1 MVMRVAQGHRSFAA
15 RPRKASMRRKGRT
28 RDVKETTGA
37 MSWEPV
43 QPPAA
48 APSGAAA
55 FRPLSIGEL
64 FDRAFSIYFRHML
77 TFAAILFVATVPYAV
92 IALLQIYVQ
101 RDILDAYTGL
111 LDGFI
116 KHPGT
121 PPDLSKI
128 ASAASAQD
136 PMTMVSAYLL
146 AGLGYIVILFVLP
159 LANAA
164 VVSGVSRAYLGLP
177 VRFRQCYEDAFKRW
191 GYVLLLTLVWLGV
204 LIPVMFVAFFA
215 FIILVL
221 VIAAFAGALGTAGAI
236 VGSIIGIVFFFAF
249 FVLTVMGYMAFA
261 SSFIACVLEK
271 ADPIRAFVLG
281 ITRIFGGG
289 MFWRSLL
296 VALSIA
302 CVYVGYVLVA
312 AILAVLALY
321 LTKSFYLYFA
331 VAQLMNLFYVA
342 FAFVIVSIYYYD
354 TRIRREGFDIQMLAD
369 QLAATKAEKPT
380 PPAATA

>member
-1 MVMRVAQGHRSFAA
+1 MSVAQGHRSFAA

-28 RDVKETTGA
+28 RDVQETTGA

-77 TFAAILFVATVPYAV
+77 TFATVLFVATVPYALIV
-92 IALLQIYVQ
+92 LLQLYVQ
-101 RDILDAYTGL
+101 RDILAADMSL
-111 LDGFI
+111 LDGLI
-116 KHPGT
+116 KHPST
-121 PPDLSKI
+121 PPDLSKL
-128 ASAASAQD
+128 ASAAAAQN
-136 PMTMVSAYLL
+136 PMSMVSSLML
-146 AGLGYIVILFVLP
+146 SLLGYVVILVVLP

-191 GYVLLLTLVWLGV
+191 GWVLLLTGVWVGV
-204 LIPVMFVAFFA
+204 LLPTSLFA
-215 FIILVL
+215 FVIFFILVA
-221 VIAAFAGALGTAGAI
+221 VIAAFVGALGTAGAI
-236 VGSIIGIVFFFAF
+236 IGSIIGIVSFFAF

-281 ITRIFGGG
+281 ITRIFGNGL
-289 MFWRSLL
+289 FWRSLL

-312 AILAVLALY
+312 AILAFLVLW

-331 VAQLMNLFYVA
+331 IAQLMNLFYIA

-369 QLAATKAEKPT
+369 QLAATKADKPT
-380 PPAATA
+380 PPAATT